1 MAFETKG
8 VNNTCSESFT
18 MSALSAGIRLVP
30 QSTDAP
36 WGGFQFYPGLNER
49 ESSLAIFCVVRRSD
63 WHRIRAKNFEDVK
76 TKPTEESAIDCMENS
91 IPLSFG
97 HSRRKIRES
106 FDAHSYGKLKRREP
120 FDISRQLDDEGE
132 LLPHIYNGS
141 SKYVAI
147 DAAWKR
153 EEEMIAENRNNVEE
167 PEDAAAAAASAAAFV
182 ELGTQM
188 MLKPPRRSIWLKES
202 KLTMT

>member
-36 WGGFQFYPGLNER
+36 WGGFQFYPGETR
-49 ESSLAIFCVVRRSD
+49 EKDVLPFFAWSEEATGTVYVQ
-63 WHRIRAKNFEDVK
+63 NFEDVK
-76 TKPTEESAIDCMENS
+76 TKPTGESAIDCMETRYRY
-91 IPLSFG
+91 LSAILG
-97 HSRRKIRES
+97 GKIRES

-120 FDISRQLDDEGE
+120 FDISRQTGRRRE

-182 ELGTQM
+182 ELYSNDAQSCAA
-188 MLKPPRRSIWLKES
+188 SIWLKES
-202 KLTMT
+202 KLTAT